1 VCRDLLDAGY
11 HVALWFEPSA
21 PATAGF
27 VAAHLDF
34 PLLQSLSRK
43 FNLDSA
49 ESTLLLLLALQ
60 EIDPP
65 TEIPRCPRIRTWAD
79 FALQFP
85 HLANPRLLLPG
96 NPLRNWNLVQPTR
109 GRIEPL
115 PLAQAPLVLSERIL
129 AYLLN
134 DHTPD
139 ARLAAALVLSL
150 PPRVL
155 APPQRELA
163 LAIANRWRSATHFT
177 DFQTIALQGQDP
189 DALLAIAGEA
199 ASQAGFQLARLNAAH
214 LPASPADRQAWRTL
228 WQTEALLSNLAL
240 YLDATAASREEC
252 AAAGEWL
259 IPCGGA
265 ILLGC
270 QRPASLPATFVHL
283 HAPETR
289 AEDRAELISSLLNGQ
304 APDDPQFAR
313 RLAGQFDLGV
323 SAVYRACLE
332 THQTL
337 AQAGPDTDA
346 AQTLWRACRERAR
359 PRTGSLTQLIE
370 SKVTWEDLILPDTQ
384 LALLREA
391 ANQVRQQY
399 KVHDEWGFAAKSR
412 RGLNLTALFSGP
424 SGTGKTLGAEV
435 IANHLQLD
443 LLRVDLSTVVSKYIG
458 ETEKHLSEVF
468 DSAECGGAILLF
480 DEADALFGPRSR
492 VSDSRDRHANIE
504 VSYLLQRLETFRGL
518 AILTTNF
525 RENLDQAFLRRIRF
539 HVEFPFPDRETRARL
554 WRHAFPA
561 ATPLRHIDFERLSR
575 LSLAGG
581 NIRNVAL
588 NAAFQAAAENTPVL
602 PSHIANAARGEFRK
616 AEKPIPEA
624 ELRDL
629 FTATS

>member
-96 NPLRNWNLVQPTR
+96 NPLRHWNLVQPTR

-384 LALLREA
+384 LALLREEKPSAPRSSPTISNSTSSASTSARSSANTSAKPKSISPRSSTPPSA
-391 ANQVRQQY
+391 AARFCSST
-399 KVHDEWGFAAKSR
+399 KPTRSLALAAGSPTAATDTLTSR
-412 RGLNLTALFSGP
+412 SVTCFSASKP
-424 SGTGKTLGAEV
+424 SGASRFSPPIFAKT
-435 IANHLQLD
+435 
-443 LLRVDLSTVVSKYIG
+443 STRPS
-458 ETEKHLSEVF
+458 
-468 DSAECGGAILLF
+468 SAASGSTSSFPSPTAKP
-480 DEADALFGPRSR
+480 GPASGVTPSR
-492 VSDSRDRHANIE
+492 PPPR
-504 VSYLLQRLETFRGL
+504 
-518 AILTTNF
+518 
-525 RENLDQAFLRRIRF
+525 
-539 HVEFPFPDRETRARL
+539 
-554 WRHAFPA
+554 
-561 ATPLRHIDFERLSR
+561 
-575 LSLAGG
+575 
-581 NIRNVAL
+581 
-588 NAAFQAAAENTPVL
+588 
-602 PSHIANAARGEFRK
+602 
-616 AEKPIPEA
+616 
-624 ELRDL
+624 
-629 FTATS
+629 